1 MLSEEFLDH
10 QSGGHERIIEIL
22 VYLLDEMRKDTQLA
36 DIDLAKL
43 SARGFTQ
50 SEISTAFSWLFDK
63 VAITAKDGGS
73 LATAFDPKARAKDK
87 NGRPN
92 SFRVYHE
99 IERMVLSR
107 DAQGYL
113 LELREL
119 GLMSESE
126 MELLIDR
133 LLMAGVSQVSTK
145 DVKELAAGLI
155 FDFED
160 SGRVGSRLM
169 LNAND
174 VIH

>member
-1 MLSEEFLDH
+1 
-10 QSGGHERIIEIL
+10 
-22 VYLLDEMRKDTQLA
+22 
-36 DIDLAKL
+36 
-43 SARGFTQ
+43 
-50 SEISTAFSWLFDK
+50 
-63 VAITAKDGGS
+63 
-73 LATAFDPKARAKDK
+73 
-87 NGRPN
+87 
-92 SFRVYHE
+92 VYHE

-113 LELREL
+113 LQLREL